1 MATEF
6 QSISKRLNQRW
17 RYATILFR
25 RRKPKF
31 VLLKI
36 FVNTPPDGSILS
48 ILQCRYDTLSKGAFR
63 LGNFVKNFL
72 VAPEK
77 LPGNLQAR
85 AIISTRR
92 GWIFIAWIFIA
103 RNYLPSVCSFIEG
116 GCGTLSI
123 HLLSFLKGSDHY
135 LNSCLYCS
143 VYKVVISIG
152 STNTV

>member
-6 QSISKRLNQRW
+6 QSISKRLNRRW

-48 ILQCRYDTLSKGAFR
+48 ILQCRYDTLSKEAFR
-63 LGNFVKNFL
+63 LCNFGKNFL

-77 LPGNLQAR
+77 LPGKLQAR

-92 GWIFIAWIFIA
+92 GWIFIAWILLRAITCPVFA
-103 RNYLPSVCSFIEG
+103 LSMREG
-116 GCGTLSI
+116 VPR
-123 HLLSFLKGSDHY
+123 FLYTCFRS
-135 LNSCLYCS
+135 
-143 VYKVVISIG
+143 
-152 STNTV
+152 